1 MTVSKDKIGFIGLGI
16 MGAPMASNLIKAGYS
31 LVVYN
36 RTKSKADDLVKSGA
50 ELGDSPSD
58 VAKKCKYVI
67 TMLTDSPDV
76 QQVILGESG
85 VFEGIQPGS
94 IVIDMSTIS
103 PTVTKE
109 INKRLS
115 EKNSSLLDAPVS
127 GGSWG
132 AIDGTLSIMVGGAK
146 NDFENCVH
154 LFETMG
160 KNITHT
166 GSSGMGQT
174 TKLVNQILVAGTMNA
189 VAEALVFAAK
199 SGADLEKTIQ
209 AVGGGA
215 AASWQLN
222 TLGPKLINGDFDPGF
237 MVKLQQKDLRLVI
250 ESAQELNVSIP
261 GTSLVSQLFASL
273 LAQGLGDEGT
283 QALVKVHEQLS
294 NQEARI

>member
-1 MTVSKDKIGFIGLGI
+1 MTALKDKIGFIGLGI
-16 MGAPMASNLIKAGYS
+16 MGAPMADNLIKAGYN

-36 RTKSKADDLVKSGA
+36 RTKSKADDLIKLGA

-58 VAKKCKYVI
+58 VAKKCKYII

-85 VFEGIQPGS
+85 VLEGIQPGS

-109 INKRLS
+109 INKKLS
-115 EKNSSLLDAPVS
+115 EKDSSLLDAPVS

-132 AIDGTLSIMVGGAK
+132 AIEGTLSIMVGGSK
-146 NDFENCVH
+146 NDFESCTH
-154 LFETMG
+154 LFEAMG
-160 KNITHT
+160 KNIIHT
-166 GSSGMGQT
+166 GLSGMGQT

-237 MVKLQQKDLRLVI
+237 MIKLQQKDLRLVI
-250 ESAQELNVSIP
+250 QSAQELNVSIP

-283 QALVKVHEQLS
+283 QALVKAHEQLS
-294 NQEARI
+294 NKEARI

>member
-16 MGAPMASNLIKAGYS
+16 MGAPMADNLIKAGYN

-36 RTKSKADDLVKSGA
+36 RTKSKADDLIKLGA

-85 VFEGIQPGS
+85 VLEGIQPGS

-109 INKRLS
+109 INQRLS
-115 EKNSSLLDAPVS
+115 EKDSSLLDAPVS

-132 AIDGTLSIMVGGAK
+132 AIEGTLSIMVGGSK
-146 NDFENCVH
+146 SDFESCAH
-154 LFETMG
+154 LFEAMG
-160 KNITHT
+160 KNIIHT

-199 SGADLEKTIQ
+199 SGCL
-209 AVGGGA
+209 
-215 AASWQLN
+215 LY
-222 TLGPKLINGDFDPGF
+222 
-237 MVKLQQKDLRLVI
+237 
-250 ESAQELNVSIP
+250 
-261 GTSLVSQLFASL
+261 TSPSPR
-273 LAQGLGDEGT
+273 D
-283 QALVKVHEQLS
+283 
-294 NQEARI
+294 